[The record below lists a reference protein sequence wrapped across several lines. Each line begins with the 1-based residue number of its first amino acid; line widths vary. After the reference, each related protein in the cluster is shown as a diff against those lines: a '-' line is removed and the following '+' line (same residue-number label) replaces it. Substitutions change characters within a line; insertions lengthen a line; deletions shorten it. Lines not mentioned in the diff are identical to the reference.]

1 MSAFALLLATIDAVA
16 GQVVFQIDGPGEIF
30 AYCSIFGGNF
40 RNDEIL
46 RSDGRKS
53 ITRGDKGRHRI
64 VGLNGIPACDHQAA
78 YLIYVRLCKIEE
90 RVLIRITLQRRT
102 YIRYAAW

>member
-40 RNDEIL
+40 RKDEIL
-46 RSDGRKS
+46 RRDGRKS
-53 ITRGDKGRHRI
+53 ISRGDQGRHRI
-64 VGLNGIPACDHQAA
+64 VGLDGISTGAFQAA
-78 YLIYVRLCKIEE
+78 CLVYVRLCNIEKG
-90 RVLIRITLQRRT
+90 VLVPSAFRRGPEK
-102 YIRYAAW
+102 R

>member
-16 GQVVFQIDGPGEIF
+16 SQVVFQIDGPGEIF

-46 RSDGRKS
+46 RRDRRKS
-53 ITRGDKGRHRI
+53 ISRGDNGRHRI
-64 VGLNGIPACDHQAA
+64 VGFDGVSTCDHQAA
-78 YLIYVRLCKIEE
+78 DLVYVRLSKSEKC
-90 RVLIRITLQRRT
+90 VLIRIALRR
-102 YIRYAAW
+102 RQ